1 MRNALLILALIGSWI
16 YAHATAQDAVEPRQY
31 VELPDVMRGHTLR
44 NMRDH
49 LLAISEIQDALSAGA
64 FDRAAEVAENR
75 IGMSSLA
82 AHGAS
87 HMAPYMP
94 ESMRQI
100 GLQMHRTASQ
110 FAIVAQEASV
120 DGDLARAL
128 GALTRITQQC
138 VACHAAFRVQ

>member
-1 MRNALLILALIGSWI
+1 MRNTLLILGLLGLWI
-16 YAHATAQDAVEPRQY
+16 CAHATAQDAVEPRQY
-31 VELPDVMRGHTLR
+31 VELPGPMRGHMLR

-49 LLAISEIQDALSAGA
+49 LLALSEIQDALSVGA
-64 FDRAAEVAENR
+64 FDRAAAIAEKR

-82 AHGAS
+82 AHGAA

-100 GLQMHRTASQ
+100 GMQMHHAASQ
-110 FAIVAQEASV
+110 FAIVAQEVSV
-120 DGDLARAL
+120 DGDLPRAL

>member
-1 MRNALLILALIGSWI
+1 MRNTLVILAFLGSWI
-16 YAHATAQDAVEPRQY
+16 CVHAIAQDATEPRQY
-31 VELPDVMRGHTLR
+31 VELPDAMRGHMLR

-49 LLAISEIQDALSAGA
+49 LLAISEIQEALSAGA
-64 FDRAAEVAENR
+64 FDRAAEVAEKR

-100 GLQMHRTASQ
+100 GTQMHRAASQ

-120 DGDLARAL
+120 ENDLARTL